1 MRALESLTP
10 SGSEFV
16 GEVERCVDYIKHR
29 QTMQHRMIIRSV
41 LARRKAE
48 AEVER
53 LKLALASIGN
63 ALGTPVP
70 GYYEPEQQLEITQD
84 KVQSAADL
92 VLEALTFKQ
101 PEDSNVIDSSNSQ
114 GPAPVSGRP

>member
-16 GEVERCVDYIKHR
+16 GDIERCVAYVKHR
-29 QTMQHRMIIRSV
+29 QTMQHRIIVRSV
-41 LARRKAE
+41 IARRRAD

-53 LKLALASIGN
+53 LKLALANIGN

-101 PEDSNVIDSSNSQ
+101 SEDSNVTDSSNSE
-114 GPAPVSGRP
+114 R